1 MNKNENN
8 GSNGMAL
15 QRLKTPE
22 SVATLV
28 FIPALVLAAAYE
40 SASIS
45 ELVMVYRQSGLG
57 GERSCRKLIHR
68 LERLKLLQ
76 IDSGSRDDRREKSV
90 RLTPSHAPCC
100 CRSTS
105 TWAPWDSPRRGRS
118 KDWLRGRRPS
128 NPGPASARAPRCA
141 RKVR

>member
-40 SASIS
+40 SAAIS

-90 RLTPSHAPCC
+90 RLTPQS
-100 CRSTS
+100 RSLLLSVHEHLGALGFS
-105 TWAPWDSPRRGRS
+105 TQ
-118 KDWLRGRRPS
+118 
-128 NPGPASARAPRCA
+128 GPFQGLAQGSSTE
-141 RKVR
+141 

>member
-90 RLTPSHAPCC
+90 RLTPQS
-100 CRSTS
+100 RSLLLSVHERLGALGFS
-105 TWAPWDSPRRGRS
+105 TQ
-118 KDWLRGRRPS
+118 
-128 NPGPASARAPRCA
+128 GPFQGLSQGSSTE
-141 RKVR
+141 